1 MTLLT
6 KWICLHVLAWT
17 TATVAAKRSTF
28 NRQSSVGLWLA
39 SWNGDVAAMRA
50 SIASMADVD
59 WKNQDDDEIGHTPLM
74 AAAQRGNHE
83 AVSFLIQSSCDVHAT
98 DSKGR
103 TAKSMAQAKEQEAVV
118 AIIEKW
124 EDANNVATTRPPP
137 PPAAAAAEE
146 EVDVEKKPKPTEE
159 NGEGAPSDSSGGWFS
174 SWFGGEDD
182 DDRMAL

>member
-1 MTLLT
+1 MTLILLT

-17 TATVAAKRSTF
+17 TVAAKRSTF

-50 SIASMADVD
+50 SIENGDADLD
-59 WKNQDDDEIGHTPLM
+59 WKNTDDDEIGHTPLM

-124 EDANNVATTRPPP
+124 EDANNVATTRPPA
-137 PPAAAAAEE
+137 AAAAAEE
-146 EVDVEKKPKPTEE
+146 EVDVEKQPKPTEE

>member
-1 MTLLT
+1 MTLVT

-17 TATVAAKRSTF
+17 TVAAKRSTF

-50 SIASMADVD
+50 ALNQKADLD
-59 WKNQDDDEIGHTPLM
+59 WKNKDDDEIGHTPLM

-124 EDANNVATTRPPP
+124 EDANNVATTRP
-137 PPAAAAAEE
+137 AAAAAAE

-174 SWFGGEDD
+174 SWFGGGDD

>member
-1 MTLLT
+1 MPKTESSTFLGHRPPIVQLIMTLVT

-17 TATVAAKRSTF
+17 TVAAKPTF

-39 SWNGDVAAMRA
+39 SYNGDIAAMRA
-50 SIASMADVD
+50 SIESNADLD
-59 WKNQDDDEIGHTPLM
+59 WKNTDDDEIGHTPLM

-124 EDANNVATTRPPP
+124 EDANNVGLSRKGVRNAKILRTPWTRVFFPV
-137 PPAAAAAEE
+137 ASC
-146 EVDVEKKPKPTEE
+146 TH
-159 NGEGAPSDSSGGWFS
+159 
-174 SWFGGEDD
+174 
-182 DDRMAL
+182 

>member
-1 MTLLT
+1 MSLVT

-17 TATVAAKRSTF
+17 TVAAKPTF

-50 SIASMADVD
+50 SIENGDADLD
-59 WKNQDDDEIGHTPLM
+59 WKNTDDDEIGHTPLM

-124 EDANNVATTRPPP
+124 EDANNVATTRP
-137 PPAAAAAEE
+137 AAAAAAAAAAAE